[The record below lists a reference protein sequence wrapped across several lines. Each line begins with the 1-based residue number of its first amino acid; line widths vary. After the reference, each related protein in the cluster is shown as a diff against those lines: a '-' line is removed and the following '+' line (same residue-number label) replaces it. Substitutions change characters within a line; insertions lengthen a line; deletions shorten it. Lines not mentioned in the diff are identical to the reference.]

1 MADTKTRSSGFFRWT
16 SGIVALAAA
25 FVLIFHF
32 TRPAPASGKI
42 APTEF
47 DGFVADATSR
57 QLLRNSV
64 VTVSL
69 GDYSVQQRTDTF
81 GRYAVVFPSPNA
93 DASMATVHV
102 ESAGYQVAENKVSLH
117 PGNNYAEIML
127 TSTGGLR
134 SVSAP
139 TEEYQAPV
147 QANVVV
153 KNLPSDFMK
162 ASKTYAVAAKN

>member
-1 MADTKTRSSGFFRWT
+1 MADTRTHSSSFFRWT
-16 SGIVALAAA
+16 TGIVATAAA
-25 FVLIFHF
+25 FVLIFHL
-32 TRPAPASGKI
+32 TRPSPASGAI
-42 APTEF
+42 APTEL

-69 GDYSVQQRTDTF
+69 GSYSAQQRTDTF

-93 DASMATVHV
+93 DASMAVVHI
-102 ESAGYQVAENKVSLH
+102 ETSGYRVAENKVSLH

-127 TSTGGLR
+127 RSAAGLR
-134 SVSAP
+134 SVSASSD
-139 TEEYQAPV
+139 EYQPPV
-147 QANVVV
+147 QADVVV

-162 ASKTYAVAAKN
+162 ASETYAVAEKK